1 MAKPLSGEKA
11 IEALA
16 LKRARITDRDKVRYR
31 VYRAPNDFVAVIAE
45 SALMAMKVAGV
56 DNPFRIV
63 RDLPNEQAALQA
75 ERVAR
80 LADDPPV
87 MLPTERKKKEDELLR
102 TELPESKKDSAADF
116 VPMQAKD
123 FEKKPR
129 SWARVLTPDMVEQ
142 LRQQK
147 PAGGE
152 PQAAPAAAAPAQAPA
167 APVAEPIAEM
177 PTPEAP
183 AAPPLPQ
190 APPPAAAAPAEPEAA
205 APGVLSETEVNQL
218 LNG

>member
-16 LKRARITDRDKVRYR
+16 LKRARIADRDKVRYR

-56 DNPFRIV
+56 DHPFRIV
-63 RDLPNEQAALQA
+63 RDLPNEQAALAA
-75 ERVAR
+75 ERVSR

-87 MLPTERKKKEDELLR
+87 MLPTERRKKEDDILM
-102 TELPESKKDSAADF
+102 TELPENKKDIAADF

-152 PQAAPAAAAPAQAPA
+152 QQAVPPAAVAPP
-167 APVAEPIAEM
+167 PPEPPMAEPIAEM
-177 PTPEAP
+177 PAPVAP
-183 AAPPLPQ
+183 AAPPMPE
-190 APPPAAAAPAEPEAA
+190 APPPAAAAPDEQ
-205 APGVLSETEVNQL
+205 GVLSETEVNQL